1 MKPFYAEFAHVQQTR
16 DKLHNKSL
24 HVTLWL
30 TQILIEVISDEEE
43 EDEEEAPSL
52 TFKFTWFRY

>member
-1 MKPFYAEFAHVQQTR
+1 MKPFYAEFAHVQQAR
-16 DKLHNKSL
+16 DKLHNKEL

-30 TQILIEVISDEEE
+30 TQILIEVISDEEK
-43 EDEEEAPSL
+43 DEEAPSL